1 MNPMISTA
9 VILCAAIVVFLLN
22 RIPPPIVAV
31 GVALALYATGTLTYE
46 QIIAGF
52 GDPIVIYLG
61 GLFIVSEALDATGV
75 TAWAGQ
81 QLVRRIGEKR
91 SLVLVALMVLSA
103 LVTALISVNGA
114 VAALV
119 PVAVMLAARLKAP
132 PSQMLMPVAF
142 AAHAGS
148 MLTLLGTPINLMV
161 SDLAADAG
169 ARPFGFFEFAIVGI
183 PLLAGVIALTVV
195 LGPKLL
201 PHRAPASAPKDL
213 SEHAETLAA
222 QYRLDGEAAE
232 FSVED
237 GAIEIVIPPRSPF
250 LGDTVHPGMRTD
262 SGDLIIEAIQ
272 RSGDHLE
279 RAELR
284 VGDVLVMRGA
294 WEALESRSLDAGLL
308 PVDRPDAVR
317 RQSVHLGPRAYASIA
332 VLAVMCVMLAINV
345 VPAAVVVI
353 AAAAVLVGARV
364 ITVGQA
370 QHSVSLTTLV
380 IVAGMVPMSTAMQ
393 TSGLADALSTWLVDV
408 FGGSSPYLLL
418 AAIVVIVLV
427 LGQFLSNLAT
437 VLIVAPV
444 AIAVSTTA
452 GLSPLPM
459 MMGITIAGA
468 ASFLTPVA
476 TAGNLMVQEP
486 GAYRFGD
493 YWRLG
498 LPCLLLFAAVA
509 IFLVPAV
516 WPFHG

>member
-1 MNPMISTA
+1 
-9 VILCAAIVVFLLN
+9 
-22 RIPPPIVAV
+22 
-31 GVALALYATGTLTYE
+31 
-46 QIIAGF
+46 
-52 GDPIVIYLG
+52 
-61 GLFIVSEALDATGV
+61 
-75 TAWAGQ
+75 
-81 QLVRRIGEKR
+81 
-91 SLVLVALMVLSA
+91 
-103 LVTALISVNGA
+103 
-114 VAALV
+114 
-119 PVAVMLAARLKAP
+119 
-132 PSQMLMPVAF
+132 
-142 AAHAGS
+142 
-148 MLTLLGTPINLMV
+148 
-161 SDLAADAG
+161 
-169 ARPFGFFEFAIVGI
+169 
-183 PLLAGVIALTVV
+183 VIALTVV

-213 SEHAETLAA
+213 SEHADTLAA
-222 QYRLDGEAAE
+222 QSRLDGEAAE

-279 RAELR
+279 RADLR

-308 PVDRPDAVR
+308 PVDKPDAVR

-332 VLAVMCVMLAINV
+332 VLAVICAMLAVNV
-345 VPAAVVVI
+345 IPAGVVVI
-353 AAAAVLVGARV
+353 AAPVLVGARV
-364 ITVGQA
+364 ISVGQA

-380 IVAGMVPMSTAMQ
+380 IVSGMVPMSTAMQ

-427 LGQFLSNLAT
+427 LGQLLSNLAT
-437 VLIVAPV
+437 VLIVVPV

-459 MMGITIAGA
+459 MMGITVAGA
-468 ASFLTPVA
+468 ASFLTPVT
-476 TAGNLMVQEP
+476 TAGNLMLQEP

-498 LPCLLLFAAVA
+498 LPCILLFAVVA